1 LLEWLK
7 KGGLPKPLLRLQHLL
22 KKALETTQTGWETLE
37 RVYGWVHQLAHV
49 LGEED
54 VPPEERQL
62 RFLLILMH
70 MQEQASQLD
79 PHWQQAIAHFL
90 KVTQSY
96 APHLF
101 FCYQI
106 PDLPRTNNG
115 LEQSF
120 GSVRR
125 SERRATGRRGAV
137 PGLVVHGAVR
147 VQAALATRVK
157 IFTAQDLVPHDPQ
170 AWHAIRAQVS
180 SHQKSRCKR
189 SRFRKDPSA
198 YLANLEHRLLSC

>member
-1 LLEWLK
+1 M
-7 KGGLPKPLLRLQHLL
+7 QQLL
-22 KKALETTQTGWETLE
+22 KKALQTTQTDWETLD
-37 RVYGWVHQLAHV
+37 RVYGWVHQIAHV

-54 VPPEERQL
+54 LRPEERQL

-70 MQEQASQLD
+70 MQEQVS
-79 PHWQQAIAHFL
+79 
-90 KVTQSY
+90 QSY

-106 PDLPRTNNG
+106 PDLPRTNNE

-125 SERRATGRRGAV
+125 AERRATGRRGAV

-157 IFTAQDLVPHDPQ
+157 LFSAHDLVPHDPQ
-170 AWHAIRAQVS
+170 AWRAIRAEVS
-180 SHQKSRCKR
+180 SRQESRCKQ
-189 SRFRKDPSA
+189 SRFRKDPST
-198 YLANLEHRLLSC
+198 YLADLEHRLLSS

>member
-1 LLEWLK
+1 M
-7 KGGLPKPLLRLQHLL
+7 G
-22 KKALETTQTGWETLE
+22 TDWETLE

-49 LGEED
+49 LGEEE
-54 VPPEERQL
+54 VRIEERQL
-62 RFLLILMH
+62 RFLLILIH
-70 MQEQASQLD
+70 MQEQAGQLD
-79 PHWQQAIAHFL
+79 PHWQKAIAHFL
-90 KVTQSY
+90 KVTESY
-96 APHLF
+96 APSLF

-106 PDLPRTNNG
+106 PDLPRTNNA

-147 VQAALATRVK
+147 VQAALATHVK
-157 IFTAQDLVPHDPQ
+157 TFTAHDLAPHDLQ
-170 AWHAIRAQVS
+170 AWRAIRAEIS
-180 SHQKSRCKR
+180 SRQESRCKQ

-198 YLANLEHRLLSC
+198 YLANLEQRLLSY

>member
-1 LLEWLK
+1 M
-7 KGGLPKPLLRLQHLL
+7 RLQHLL
-22 KKALETTQTGWETLE
+22 NKALESTGTDWQTLE
-37 RVYGWVHQLAHV
+37 QVYGWVHRLAHV

-54 VPPEERQL
+54 VRPEERQL

-70 MQEQASQLD
+70 MQEQAEQLD

-101 FCYQI
+101 FCYQV
-106 PDLPRTNNG
+106 PDLPRTNND

-120 GSVRR
+120 GQVRFH
-125 SERRATGRRGAV
+125 ERRATGRKGAFA
-137 PGLVVHGAVR
+137 GLVVHGAVR

-157 IFTAQDLVPHDPQ
+157 AFTANELVPHDVQ
-170 AWHAIRAQVS
+170 AWRDLRAQVS
-180 SHQKSRCKR
+180 SRQESRCKQWH
-189 SRFRKDPSA
+189 FRKDPSA
-198 YLANLEHRLLSC
+198 YLATLEAQLLKESLRS

>member
-1 LLEWLK
+1 V
-7 KGGLPKPLLRLQHLL
+7 R
-22 KKALETTQTGWETLE
+22 A
-37 RVYGWVHQLAHV
+37 
-49 LGEED
+49 D
-54 VPPEERQL
+54 ERQL
-62 RFLLILMH
+62 RFMLIMMH
-70 MQEQASQLD
+70 MQKRANELD
-79 PHWQQAIAHFL
+79 LGFQRALAHFL

-125 SERRATGRRGAV
+125 SERRATGRRGAI
-137 PGLVVHGAVR
+137 PGLVVRGAVR

-157 IFTAQDLVPHDPQ
+157 TFTANDLIPHDLQ
-170 AWHAIRAQVS
+170 AWHTIRAEVS
-180 SHQKSRCKR
+180 SRQECRCKQF
-189 SRFRKDPSA
+189 RFRKDPSA
-198 YLANLEHRLLSC
+198 YLSDVERRLLSS

>member
-1 LLEWLK
+1 
-7 KGGLPKPLLRLQHLL
+7 LQQLL
-22 KKALETTQTGWETLE
+22 KKARESTGTDWETLE
-37 RVYGWVHQLAHV
+37 QVYGWVHQLAHV

-54 VPPEERQL
+54 VPTEERQL
-62 RFLLILMH
+62 RFLLILLH
-70 MQEQASQLD
+70 MQQQAGQLD
-79 PHWQQAIAHFL
+79 PRWQQAIGHFL
-90 KVTQSY
+90 KVTRSY

-106 PDLPRTNNG
+106 ADLPRTNNG

-157 IFTAQDLVPHDPQ
+157 TFTAHDLSPYDIQ
-170 AWHAIRAQVS
+170 AWRAVRAEVS
-180 SHQKSRCKR
+180 SRQESRCKQ

-198 YLANLEHRLLSC
+198 YLADLERRLLSC